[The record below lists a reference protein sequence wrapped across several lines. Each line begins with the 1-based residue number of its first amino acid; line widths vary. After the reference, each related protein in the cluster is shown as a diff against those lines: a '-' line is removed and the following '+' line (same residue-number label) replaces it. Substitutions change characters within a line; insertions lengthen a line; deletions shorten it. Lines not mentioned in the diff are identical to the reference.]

1 MNKLSNGIIMPPV
14 SIGTNW
20 MDYKSLLEILTSA
33 FNAGFRAIDT
43 ARDYGNEPIV
53 GQALADALRNCGLKR
68 EDIFITTKIGNGQQ
82 IDGNINN
89 EINISLDNLRTDYV
103 DLWLMHWPYP
113 NYFHSTWNAMERI
126 YSETHYV
133 KAIGVANFEERH
145 FISLLKNCSVIPMV
159 NQIEFH
165 PLRTVDKLRKYMED
179 NNIALQAY
187 TPFCRF
193 VPQIKNNK
201 ELAAIVKNHDK
212 TLGQIL
218 LRWHLQNKSMP
229 VFKSYNPKRFI
240 ENADIFDFNLSEME
254 MNQISALNINYK
266 YHLESASCPGF

>member
-1 MNKLSNGIIMPPV
+1 
-14 SIGTNW
+14 
-20 MDYKSLLEILTSA
+20 
-33 FNAGFRAIDT
+33 
-43 ARDYGNEPIV
+43 
-53 GQALADALRNCGLKR
+53 
-68 EDIFITTKIGNGQQ
+68 
-82 IDGNINN
+82 
-89 EINISLDNLRTDYV
+89 
-103 DLWLMHWPYP
+103 
-113 NYFHSTWNAMERI
+113 
-126 YSETHYV
+126 
-133 KAIGVANFEERH
+133 
-145 FISLLKNCSVIPMV
+145 MV

-193 VPQIKNNK
+193 LPQIKNNK